1 MEEVYNG
8 LPANARIKL
17 KLPARTADSRV
28 GGRNAARNMHAQN
41 NITNQGGRQVRIQ
54 HILDGVIHVVL
65 QGGAAAQ
72 YAEMKGRMKSST
84 YSGSA
89 STAPE
94 RGSWKP
100 TR

>member
-54 HILDGVIHVVL
+54 HIL
-65 QGGAAAQ
+65 
-72 YAEMKGRMKSST
+72 
-84 YSGSA
+84 
-89 STAPE
+89 TA
-94 RGSWKP
+94 
-100 TR
+100 

>member
-54 HILDGVIHVVL
+54 HILDGVIYVVL
-65 QGGAAAQ
+65 Q
-72 YAEMKGRMKSST
+72 GRMKSST